1 MSTKTLKNIKKQI
14 MEDDSIEDIMEENMS
29 MEEPEDDEEE
39 DDEEED
45 LPTVTST
52 EDPSLNTLIGS
63 LKTYLSDSF
72 AVYVKASYFHW
83 NIEGPDFF
91 QYHELLGK
99 IYEDIQGTVD
109 PIAENIR
116 KLGGYAPGSFGRFQ
130 ELTSITE
137 ASKIIPPALAMLK
150 ELHDDIEKL
159 IVSNERA
166 YELAEINHEHGISD
180 FLAGRDGM
188 LKKWRWF
195 LRATLVNR

>member
-1 MSTKTLKNIKKQI
+1 MTKTLKNIKKAI
-14 MEDDSIEDIMEENMS
+14 MEDDSIEDIMEENMAS
-29 MEEPEDDEEE
+29 EEPEEEDDDDEEE
-39 DDEEED
+39 MI
-45 LPTVTST
+45 TVTAS
-52 EDPSLNTLIGS
+52 EDPSLDTLISS
-63 LKTYLSDSF
+63 LKSYLADSF
-72 AVYVKASYFHW
+72 AVYIKASYFHW
-83 NIEGPDFF
+83 NIEGPNFF

-137 ASKIIPPALAMLK
+137 ASKIIPPALVMLK

-159 IVSNERA
+159 IISNEKS
-166 YELAEINHEHGISD
+166 YELAEINHEHGVSD

-195 LRATLVNR
+195 LRSTLVDR

>member
-1 MSTKTLKNIKKQI
+1 MSTKTLKNIKKQV
-14 MEDDSIEDIMEENMS
+14 MEDDSVEDIMEEITGS
-29 MEEPEDDEEE
+29 EQEMEEPEENDDE
-39 DDEEED
+39 DEQMSS
-45 LPTVTST
+45 TSQ
-52 EDPSLNTLIGS
+52 EDPSVDTLIAS
-63 LKTYLSDSF
+63 LKTYLADSF
-72 AVYVKASYFHW
+72 SVYVKASYFHW

-99 IYEDIQGTVD
+99 IYDDIQGTID

-130 ELTSITE
+130 ELTAITE
-137 ASKIIPPALAMLK
+137 ASKIIPPAMVMFK

-159 IVSNERA
+159 IASNERS

-188 LKKWRWF
+188 LEKWRWF
-195 LRATLVNR
+195 LRSTLANR

>member
-14 MEDDSIEDIMEENMS
+14 MEDDSLEDIMEETMAS
-29 MEEPEDDEEE
+29 EEPEEEDDDEEE
-39 DDEEED
+39 IT
-45 LPTVTST
+45 TVTTS
-52 EDPSLNTLIGS
+52 EDPSLDTLISS
-63 LKTYLSDSF
+63 LKSYLADSF
-72 AVYVKASYFHW
+72 AVYIKASYFHW

-137 ASKIIPPALAMLK
+137 ASKIIPPALVMLK
-150 ELHDDIEKL
+150 ELHDDLEKL
-159 IVSNERA
+159 IISNERS
-166 YELAEINHEHGISD
+166 YELAEINHEHGVSD

-195 LRATLVNR
+195 LRSTLVNR

>member
-1 MSTKTLKNIKKQI
+1 MAKTLKNIKKAI
-14 MEDDSIEDIMEENMS
+14 MEDDSIEDIMEENMAS
-29 MEEPEDDEEE
+29 EEPEEKEEEDDDEEE
-39 DDEEED
+39 MT
-45 LPTVTST
+45 TVTAS
-52 EDPSLNTLIGS
+52 EDPSLDTLISS
-63 LKTYLSDSF
+63 LKSYLADSF
-72 AVYVKASYFHW
+72 AVYIKASYFHW
-83 NIEGPDFF
+83 NIEGPNFF

-137 ASKIIPPALAMLK
+137 ASKIIPPALVMLK

-159 IVSNERA
+159 IISNEKS
-166 YELAEINHEHGISD
+166 YELAEINHEHGVSD

-195 LRATLVNR
+195 LRSTLANR

>member
-1 MSTKTLKNIKKQI
+1 MTKTLKNIKKAI
-14 MEDDSIEDIMEENMS
+14 MEDDSIEDIMEENMAS
-29 MEEPEDDEEE
+29 EEPEEEDDDEEE
-39 DDEEED
+39 MT
-45 LPTVTST
+45 TVTAS
-52 EDPSLNTLIGS
+52 EDPSLDTLISS
-63 LKTYLSDSF
+63 LKSYLADSF
-72 AVYVKASYFHW
+72 AVYIKASYFHW
-83 NIEGPDFF
+83 NIEGPNFF

-137 ASKIIPPALAMLK
+137 ASKIIPPALVMLK

-159 IVSNERA
+159 IISNEKS
-166 YELAEINHEHGISD
+166 YELAEINHEHGVSD

-195 LRATLVNR
+195 LRSTLVDR